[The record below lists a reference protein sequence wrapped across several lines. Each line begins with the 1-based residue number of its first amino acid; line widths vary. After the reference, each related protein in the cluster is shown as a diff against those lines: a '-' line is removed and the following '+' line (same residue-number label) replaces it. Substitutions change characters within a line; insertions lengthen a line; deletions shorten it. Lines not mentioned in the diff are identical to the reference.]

1 MEMSKTI
8 NLNQSLYEICT
19 QYPEVISIME
29 SLGFENISKPTMLQ
43 TVGRVMTIPKGCR
56 VKDIPLETVIYTF
69 ENHGFELI
77 K

>member
-8 NLNQSLYEICT
+8 NLNQTLYEICT
-19 QYPEVISIME
+19 QYPEVVSIMQ

-56 VKDIPLETVIYTF
+56 VKDIPLDTVIETF
-69 ENHGFELI
+69 QSHGFEI
-77 K
+77 KE

>member
-1 MEMSKTI
+1 MSKTI

-19 QYPEVISIME
+19 QFPEVISIME

-56 VKDIPLETVIYTF
+56 VKDIPLETVIHTF
-69 ENHGFELI
+69 ENHEFELI

>member
-19 QYPEVISIME
+19 QFPEVISIME

-56 VKDIPLETVIYTF
+56 VKDIPLETVIHTF